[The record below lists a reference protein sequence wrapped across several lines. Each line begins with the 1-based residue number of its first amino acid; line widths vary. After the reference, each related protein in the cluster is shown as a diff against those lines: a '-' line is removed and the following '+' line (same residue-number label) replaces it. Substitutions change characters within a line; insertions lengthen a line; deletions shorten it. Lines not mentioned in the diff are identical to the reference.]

1 MTAPADAAVTGLT
14 ELAVRA
20 RTDAGQV
27 NTVLPAP
34 GRSLPQIL
42 RANVLTRFNAILG
55 ALFAVVLVVGPPQ
68 DALFGVVL
76 VVNTGIGVAQELR
89 AKRALDR
96 LAILTAGRA
105 RAVRDGAVT
114 EIALDH
120 IVVDDVLELGRGD
133 QVPVDG
139 TVLRAD
145 GLELDEAL
153 LTGEAEPVRKQPGGS
168 ASSGPSCSRAPT
180 RSCAW

>member
-1 MTAPADAAVTGLT
+1 MTGTRRDRDTAMTAPADAAVTGLT

-27 NTVLPAP
+27 NAVPPAP
-34 GRSLPQIL
+34 GRGLSQIL

-68 DALFGVVL
+68 DALFGAVL

-96 LAILTAGRA
+96 LAILTAGRP
-105 RAVRDGAVT
+105 RAVRDGVVT
-114 EIALDH
+114 EIALDR
-120 IVVDDVLELGRGD
+120 IVLD
-133 QVPVDG
+133 
-139 TVLRAD
+139 D

-153 LTGEAEPVRKQPGGS
+153 LTGGILAACGGVVLV
-168 ASSGPSCSRAPT
+168 AVAALTQWRRT
-180 RSCAW
+180 RLR